1 VKNAYTVVNLFSE
14 KLVNLMQSD
23 VRFKAKCPKFDFRS
37 SGPHGWILGT
47 GMEGKGRERK
57 GRGEKKGKG
66 SEREKERR
74 RRQWEEEG
82 EIGMGKGKGGIL

>member
-1 VKNAYTVVNLFSE
+1 MSDLRLNA
-14 KLVNLMQSD
+14 
-23 VRFKAKCPKFDFRS
+23 PKFDFRS
-37 SGPHGWILGT
+37 SGPHGWILET

-82 EIGMGKGKGGIL
+82 EIGMGKRKGGILCSCDFSSSASGKTAVGCAGR